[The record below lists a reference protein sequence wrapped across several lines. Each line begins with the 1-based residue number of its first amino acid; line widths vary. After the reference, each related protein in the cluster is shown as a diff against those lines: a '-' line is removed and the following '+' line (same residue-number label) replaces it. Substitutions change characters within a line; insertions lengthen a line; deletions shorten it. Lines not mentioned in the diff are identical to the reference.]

1 VAFLFHIYE
10 IAKIMPNC
18 VPAFIEAM
26 GRLRHYRGRDFHS
39 VQSRQSQGFPFSGF
53 ICALQDC
60 NRERERERIKHSVVQ
75 KQQDDRKVM
84 HVDNPMLAE
93 TPCAN
98 CELHISGCE

>member
-10 IAKIMPNC
+10 IAKTIPNC

-26 GRLRHYRGRDFHS
+26 GRLGHYRGRDFHS

-60 NRERERERIKHSVVQ
+60 NRERERERERESSTQLYRNTKTIE
-75 KQQDDRKVM
+75 
-84 HVDNPMLAE
+84 N
-93 TPCAN
+93 
-98 CELHISGCE
+98 